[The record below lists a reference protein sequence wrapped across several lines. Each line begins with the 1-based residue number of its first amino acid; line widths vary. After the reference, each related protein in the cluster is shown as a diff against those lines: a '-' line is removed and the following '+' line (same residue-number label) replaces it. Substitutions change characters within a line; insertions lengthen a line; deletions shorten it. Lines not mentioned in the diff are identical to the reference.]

1 MVNSS
6 FKNPLKGC
14 FFDVFFA
21 VYLVA
26 LEPTLTKPTEV
37 LMFSG

>member
-6 FKNPLKGC
+6 FKNPLEGC
-14 FFDVFFA
+14 FLMFFA

-37 LMFSG
+37 LILSG